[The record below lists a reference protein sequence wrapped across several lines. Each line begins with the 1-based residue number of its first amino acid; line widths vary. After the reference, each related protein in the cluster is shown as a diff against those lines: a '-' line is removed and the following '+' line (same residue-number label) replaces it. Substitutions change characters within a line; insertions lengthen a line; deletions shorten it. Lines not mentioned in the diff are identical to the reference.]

1 MNRNN
6 FLKTLTVHLI
16 SLSLT
21 FAPLPLFAASD
32 SEGKVEVNNSD
43 WVGNIGG
50 ILGQVSSTVLQSQQ
64 KQFAMRQ
71 QAALLQ
77 GSRPQ
82 VVPAK
87 FFPQCRIAPAGAQI
101 PLQACKPAGN
111 PMQSIQQAQ
120 TFQTIAQQNIDF
132 YDQLLNPAQNS
143 ATPSG
148 IACLDQAMDGVASSI
163 QDRINGLER
172 MKEQIAKSNQLFE
185 EQNKKVLEDIKRNGN
200 VLLGAERG
208 KKIDVNLETAEFDK
222 MMSPECK
229 NIIVNSG
236 NATVNSQVFRGGLLG
251 IRDGALSSLNV
262 KATNLQ
268 SNYGSYKKDLDTK
281 IIQMKKDI
289 KDYGLEG
296 FLDQNGGQSGNFA
309 FERNGQKSFGSLKN
323 AFTDKANQ
331 IATKIADIKKNIRSE
346 VGGTST
352 DLDSLMR
359 MDQNFRAD
367 FAKFADVA
375 ESQLKREKMGQCI
388 TGANSGVS
396 LSTDQILSS
405 LRYETTAVTGNTLD
419 NYRSALKYILDDTQT
434 TPETKKTR
442 IKDLDAKFQGQ
453 IVIVNAAENSAERT
467 MLPYQMFQQIV
478 SNCEAVIDEQNDSN
492 VGRSTADKIK
502 RAKTYMRDLQKLE
515 RTFASEMSNH
525 ILSEVQ
531 NCSGRGLDAGQCGEE
546 AMDPS
551 NGEFCLSQA
560 STCAD
565 QANKCYGQINREVK
579 KRQENMTNLAT
590 VYNNNVAA
598 LITSQEALLGQVKA
612 QVQRDANFF
621 KSFFPGANFAYPES
635 LFVKMPQLSEFGSLG
650 VELRGGGDIETLK
663 KLPEEIAKL
672 QGALKDQWEGGAGG
686 KGIQKVIADYRD
698 AQKDAMIANQDKWRG
713 LLGECQ
719 NTEVQSVAAIQ
730 KQNEKAQKAYGE
742 KAEKV
747 GEFCAR
753 FDALKQT
760 NPAAGC
766 NDDYDVKGLYKDS
779 HKVLAH
785 VNDDAIRLV
794 RKYQEIC
801 AQSQNEKE
809 NGTEDKDEA
818 KDGAD
823 YILSNCK
830 KRGSED
836 TLAKALKEIQEL
848 TGITKEQ
855 TKVIAKAEDL
865 KGSKVKKILKE
876 FEDDKKI
883 IDAIE
888 NYISLNKLNN
898 EVKAKFELAKKAD
911 FYEKLADA
919 KDPLDN
925 PKIASKA
932 AEYISESK
940 ELKED
945 SGFCNQQILFNVIK
959 VVKDVDTKSGM
970 IKLIEEKGNELSND
984 NEMEEVGRSIAS
996 LSSAPLSNKVSSFGQ
1011 ADYSDVECAASATP
1025 GRFGAGDFSSFD
1037 ASILGP
1043 NAGAI
1048 LGLGK

>member
-21 FAPLPLFAASD
+21 FAPLPLFAASED
-32 SEGKVEVNNSD
+32 EKGVQVNNSE

-50 ILGQVSSTVLQSQQ
+50 ILGQVSSTVMQSQQ

-87 FFPQCRIAPAGAQI
+87 FFPQCRIAPAGAKI
-101 PLQACKPAGN
+101 PQQACKPSGN
-111 PMQSIQQAQ
+111 PMQSVQQAQ

-132 YDQLLNPAQNS
+132 YDQLLDEAQN
-143 ATPSG
+143 AALPSG
-148 IACLDQAMDGVASSI
+148 IACLKQAMDGVGSSV

-185 EQNKKVLEDIKRNGN
+185 EQNKKILEDIKRNGN

-222 MMSPECK
+222 LMSPECK
-229 NIIVNSG
+229 DIIVNSG

-268 SNYGSYKKDLDTK
+268 SNYGSYKKDLDAK

-296 FLDQNGGQSGNFA
+296 FLDQNGGQSGSFA
-309 FERNGQKSFGSLKN
+309 FERNGQKTFGSLKN

-359 MDQNFRAD
+359 MDQNFRTD

-375 ESQLKREKMGQCI
+375 ESQLKREKMSQCI
-388 TGANSGVS
+388 TGADSGVS
-396 LSTDQILSS
+396 LSTDQILAG
-405 LRYETTAVTGNTLD
+405 LRYDTTALTGNTLA

-442 IKDLDAKFQGQ
+442 IKELDAKFQGRV
-453 IVIVNAAENSAERT
+453 VIVNSAENSTERT

-478 SNCEAVIDEQNDSN
+478 ANCEAVIDEKNDDN

-565 QANKCYGQINREVK
+565 QANRCYGQINQEVK
-579 KRQENMTNLAT
+579 KRQDNMNSLAT

-612 QVQRDANFF
+612 QVQRDAEFF
-621 KSFFPGANFAYPES
+621 KSFFPGANYAYPES

-672 QGALKDQWEGGAGG
+672 QGALKEQWEGGAGG
-686 KGIQKVIADYRD
+686 KGIANVIDEYIKSQ
-698 AQKDAMIANQDKWRG
+698 AQAMENNRGKWEG
-713 LLGECQ
+713 LLSECQ
-719 NTEVQSVAAIQ
+719 NTEAQSVAAIQ
-730 KQNEKAQKAYGE
+730 KQNQKAQKEYGE
-742 KAEKV
+742 KAEKL
-747 GEFCAR
+747 GEFCSR
-753 FDALKQT
+753 FDALKDT

-779 HKVLAH
+779 MKVSAH
-785 VNDDAIRLV
+785 VNDDAIRFV
-794 RKYQEIC
+794 RKYQEMC
-801 AQSQNEKE
+801 AQSQNESEK
-809 NGTEDKDEA
+809 GTEALGDSKNGEE
-818 KDGAD
+818 
-823 YILSNCK
+823 YILSNCDV
-830 KRGSED
+830 RGSDQTLKQALSDIQKVSGISD
-836 TLAKALKEIQEL
+836 TEKQTISAATDVSSAE
-848 TGITKEQ
+848 ITKIVE
-855 TKVIAKAEDL
+855 AN
-865 KGSKVKKILKE
+865 KE
-876 FEDDKKI
+876 NKELI
-883 IDAIE
+883 TAIE
-888 NYISLNKLNN
+888 NYIALNKKST
-898 EVKAKFELAKKAD
+898 EVKEKIKDAQKPEYFLGMVSRSVTDENIKKAIAARAAELAKKS
-911 FYEKLADA
+911 F
-919 KDPLDN
+919 
-925 PKIASKA
+925 
-932 AEYISESK
+932 
-940 ELKED
+940 KED
-945 SGFCNQQILFNVIK
+945 SGFCMESKLDALSEIVGD
-959 VVKDVDTKSGM
+959 VKEDTGM
-970 IKLIEEKGNELSND
+970 LGRFKQETSKTENNRP
-984 NEMEEVGRSIAS
+984 MQAVGRSIAS
-996 LSSAPLSNKVSSFGQ
+996 LSNSAQGGATSDFGQ
-1011 ADYSDVECAASATP
+1011 ADYSDIECAAAATP

-1037 ASILGP
+1037 QSILGP
-1043 NAGAI
+1043 NASAI